1 MTKHHAAVTSL
12 LLLLLA
18 VAPTS
23 QTTQPT
29 GTTGTAGTK
38 VFTNLRLVDGT
49 DAAPVDAASIV
60 VQNGR
65 VLAAGPA
72 ARVVAPPG
80 AERID
85 LGGRS
90 VIPGLINAHG
100 HVNDADRDLRTYAAY
115 GVTTVFSLGGEA
127 PPVFA
132 ARAAQDVPTLN
143 RARVFVSGPV
153 LTPDSP
159 EQARTM
165 VAGVAAQ
172 KVDFVKIRVDD
183 NLGTTPK
190 MPPDVYRAVIDEAHT
205 RGLRVAVHLFYLADA
220 KSVLDAGAD
229 LIAHSVRDLD
239 ADPALVASLKQKGIC
254 LCPTLMREVSTY
266 VYESTPPFFSDPLFL
281 AHADKQQVAMLQE
294 PARQEAMRKSPSAQ
308 RYKTALEVASRNV
321 KRLSDAGIPIAM
333 GTDTGPAG
341 RFQGYFELMELELMV
356 KAGLTPKQVLA
367 AATRDAARCMKVD
380 RDLGT
385 IEAGKW
391 ADFVVLDGDPLV
403 NISNTKRINAVY
415 IAGNRVPR

>member
-18 VAPTS
+18 EAPTS
-23 QTTQPT
+23 QTTQA
-29 GTTGTAGTK
+29 TGTAGTK

-49 DAAPVDAASIV
+49 DAAPVGAASIV

-132 ARAAQDVPTLN
+132 ARAAQNVPTLN

-281 AHADKQQVAMLQE
+281 AHADKQQVTTLQE

-391 ADFVVLDGDPLV
+391 ADFVVLDGDPLA